1 MKVLAG
7 TLAALLL
14 VAICSPAEAHLHD
27 SGIAAFSQKPDTVF
41 TVCCFSYTHR
51 PIRRSLITSAYMT
64 SSTCSQPAVILVTKK
79 GRELC
84 TNPQEPWV
92 QAYLKHFQML
102 EY

>member
-27 SGIAAFSQKPDTVF
+27 SDTVF